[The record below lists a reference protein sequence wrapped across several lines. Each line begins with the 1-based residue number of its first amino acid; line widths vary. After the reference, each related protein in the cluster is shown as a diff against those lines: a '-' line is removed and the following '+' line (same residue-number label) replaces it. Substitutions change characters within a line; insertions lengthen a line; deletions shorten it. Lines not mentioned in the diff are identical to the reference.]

1 MSTRNPERAPAAGS
15 VAMPDTLIRIRGLA
29 RTYERGATS
38 VRALRGVDLDIA
50 RGEFVAIMGR
60 SGSGKSTLLQ
70 LLGALDRPTSG
81 FYELDGE
88 DVFSASSR
96 RLSRLRSERIG
107 FVFQTFHL
115 LDELTVLEN
124 VCLPFGYRRESV
136 REAKRRALAAI
147 DRVGLT
153 ERLRHTPNALSGGE
167 MQRVAIARA
176 LAVEPALILADEPTG
191 NLDEVTSEEILG
203 LLEELNADGATLVL
217 VTHDPDV
224 AERASRTL
232 RMHEGMIE

>member
-1 MSTRNPERAPAAGS
+1 ME
-15 VAMPDTLIRIRGLA
+15 
-29 RTYERGATS
+29 
-38 VRALRGVDLDIA
+38 VRAVRGVDLDVA

-81 FYELDGE
+81 RYELDGD
-88 DVFSASSR
+88 DVFAAGDR
-96 RLSRLRSERIG
+96 KLSRLRAERIG

-124 VCLPFGYRRESV
+124 VRLPFSYRSES
-136 REAKRRALAAI
+136 RGDAKRRALAALH
-147 DRVGLT
+147 RVGLGA
-153 ERLRHTPNALSGGE
+153 RLLHTPNTLSGGE

-176 LAVEPALILADEPTG
+176 LVVEPDLILADEPTG
-191 NLDEVTSEEILG
+191 NLDEETSEEILALFEG
-203 LLEELNADGATLVL
+203 LHADGATIIL

-224 AERASRTL
+224 AARASRVM
-232 RMHEGMIE
+232 RMHEGQIELIGLTESA

>member
-1 MSTRNPERAPAAGS
+1 
-15 VAMPDTLIRIRGLA
+15 
-29 RTYERGATS
+29 
-38 VRALRGVDLDIA
+38 
-50 RGEFVAIMGR
+50 MGR

-107 FVFQTFHL
+107 FVVQTFHL